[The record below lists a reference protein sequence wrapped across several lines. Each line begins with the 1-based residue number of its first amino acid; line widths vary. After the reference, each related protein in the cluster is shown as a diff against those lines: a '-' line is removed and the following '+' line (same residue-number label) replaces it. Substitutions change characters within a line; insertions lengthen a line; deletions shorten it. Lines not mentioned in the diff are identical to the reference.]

1 MAEYQRYAKD
11 PSYQVETPITR
22 GDAAQAKVQQD
33 ISRQQAF
40 YDSNRIVDQQRIE
53 NARFAGQNLQ
63 ALAPF
68 AQSIV
73 KQIEEIEKQSLKD
86 KEIGAQFDSL
96 YNNVAVPEEYEALIV
111 SDQEEQV
118 LAQRANELE
127 AAGKINEAEALRN
140 QSLRVSRGVRNEKAL
155 LMDARSRYASDI
167 MQIVNGKEL
176 AQLYTADPNA
186 ALDIA
191 TKIWIKNNN
200 LQYTTKANFVG
211 VLGETIRN
219 TKTYMSQNQTAEVIK
234 QQKEQSL
241 AENDRNA
248 FNATVGMTQDNSSKK
263 FNELSDQYLFDNNG
277 IVTRSAA
284 NARAAE
290 YMYKGAIDRGEE
302 WVTLVSNAQIKEGS
316 TDPKTTLGATY
327 PTLASEAVLA
337 SRDKKYK
344 AMLDARKAAEVR
356 IADKLKNV
364 RDIKQRREI
373 ILEETAGLD
382 PEGQR
387 LIRNR
392 LDDLSETQ
400 ETFNNYQQ
408 RMDQLSQGQIFT
420 PEQVA
425 ADVASGKYSQ
435 QRGNQIIAQLNS
447 NTQAGQ
453 DSVKN
458 TAKTTGVYFNEVFAK
473 KIGATVTPGGV
484 LDIIN
489 YKGKVLSKDKVKLI
503 TTQFNQALGA
513 QLRNVMYAKLK
524 FDGSQT
530 AAEQQAILNT
540 AAQEFFEKQALS
552 PDGDFYLGGLF
563 KMKDNEAAPNQ
574 NYAGVQAAAQQFG
587 ISVPNR
593 TPRSGGQQ
601 NWATSWNPASGNW
614 NALKGQYRDGD
625 IVWDQLT
632 TQREVDDFR
641 VAGINDPKLVRFA
654 QDMGVTPLSL
664 VNSQARHNKVSELKP
679 LDKTKS
685 HDVMGPS
692 PGSVNSAAYKN
703 ETYKAIP
710 ALMSAGF
717 TAKGAAYAAALILQ
731 AARREG
737 KDLFREEDFVND
749 LVAELKSNDLFN
761 IFTNPNIKDRAL
773 GAAIQAMSSGP
784 NFRVQYSNYSSDAS
798 AFLKQFYGQ

>member
-22 GDAAQAKVQQD
+22 GDAARAKVQQD
-33 ISRQQAF
+33 ISRQQEF
-40 YDSNRIVDQQRIE
+40 YNSNRIVDQQRIE

-68 AQSIV
+68 AQSLV
-73 KQIEEIEKQSLKD
+73 KLYGDIEKQSLKD
-86 KEIGAQFDSL
+86 REIGAQFDSL
-96 YNNVAVPEEYEALIV
+96 YNNVIVPEEYQALIV
-111 SDQEEQV
+111 SDQEEQY
-118 LAQRANELE
+118 LAQQANELE
-127 AAGKINEAEALRN
+127 AAGKINEAEEFRK
-140 QSLRVSRGVRNEKAL
+140 QSLSVSRGVRNEKAL

-167 MQIVNGKEL
+167 MQLVNGKEL
-176 AQLYTADPNA
+176 AQLYVADPNA

-211 VLGETIRN
+211 ILGETIRN
-219 TKTYMSQNQTAEVIK
+219 TKTYMPQNQTAEVLK
-234 QQKEQSL
+234 QQKEQTL

-248 FNATVGMTQDNSSKK
+248 FNATVGMTPANSTKK

-290 YMYKGAIDRGEE
+290 YIYKGAIDRGEE
-302 WVTLVSNAQIKEGS
+302 WVELVSGTQIKEGS

-327 PTLASEAVLA
+327 PVLAKEAILA

-344 AMLDARKAAEVR
+344 AMLDARKAAELR
-356 IADKLKNV
+356 IANRLKGV
-364 RDIKQRREI
+364 TDIQQRRAI
-373 ILEETAGLD
+373 ILEETEGLD

-387 LIRNR
+387 ILRDK
-392 LDDLSETQ
+392 LDDISETQ
-400 ETFNNYQQ
+400 ETFNNFQQ

-420 PEQVA
+420 PEQVQ
-425 ADVASGKYSQ
+425 ADVAAGRYSQ
-435 QRGNQIIAQLNS
+435 KRGNQIIAQLNK

-453 DSVKN
+453 DALKN
-458 TAKTTGVYFNEVFAK
+458 TTRVTGVYFNEVFAK

-489 YKGKVLSKDKVKLI
+489 YRGKVLSKDKVKVI

-513 QLRNVMYAKLK
+513 HLRNVMYEKLR

-540 AAQEFFEKQALS
+540 AAQEFFEKQALR
-552 PDGDFYLGGLF
+552 PDGSFYLGGLF
-563 KMKDNEAAPNQ
+563 TMKDNDADPNQ

-601 NWATSWNPASGNW
+601 NWSTSWNPASGNW

-625 IVWDQLT
+625 IVWDQRT
-632 TQREVDDFR
+632 TQTEVDDFR

-664 VNSQARHNKVSELKP
+664 VNSQARHNKITELKA
-679 LDKTKS
+679 LDADKS
-685 HDVMGPS
+685 NDVMGPS

-703 ETYKAIP
+703 AAHRAIP
-710 ALMSAGF
+710 ALLSAGF
-717 TAKGAAYAAALILQ
+717 TPKGAAYASALILQ
-731 AARREG
+731 ASRRDG
-737 KDLFREEDFVND
+737 KDLFREVDFVKD
-749 LVAELKSNDLFN
+749 LVDELTATGYLSA
-761 IFTNPNIKDRAL
+761 FTNPKMTDRML
-773 GAAIQAMSSGP
+773 GEI
-784 NFRVQYSNYSSDAS
+784 VQEISTTGFKLTYGSYSVDAN

>member
-1 MAEYQRYAKD
+1 MAQFESFARVPGFNPRAVVDTASQVRESTQR
-11 PSYQVETPITR
+11 QLQQ
-22 GDAAQAKVQQD
+22 AQA
-33 ISRQQAF
+33 F
-40 YDSNRIVDQQRIE
+40 FNFNRIVDQQRIE
-53 NARFAGQNLQ
+53 DSRFAGQDLT
-63 ALAPF
+63 ALAPLSASF
-68 AQSIV
+68 A
-73 KQIEEIEKQSLKD
+73 KYLEALEKQTAKD

-96 YNNVAVPEEYEALIV
+96 YNNVIVPEEYSALMV
-111 SDQEEQV
+111 SDQEEQI
-118 LAQRANELE
+118 LAQQANELE
-127 AAGKINEAEALRN
+127 AAGKINEAEEFRN
-140 QSLRVSRGVRNEKAL
+140 KSLSVSRGVRNEKAL

-167 MQIVNGKEL
+167 MQMVNGEKL
-176 AQLYTADPNA
+176 FQLYVADPSA

-191 TKIWIKNNN
+191 TKLWIKNNN

-211 VLGETIRN
+211 ILGETIRN
-219 TKTYMSQNQTAEVIK
+219 TKTYMAQNQTSETIK
-234 QQKEQSL
+234 QQKEQNL

-248 FNATVGMTQDNSSKK
+248 FNATFGMTPANSSEK

-277 IVTRSAA
+277 IVTRRAA

-290 YMYKGAIDRGEE
+290 YIYKGAIDRGEE
-302 WVTLVSNAQIKEGS
+302 WVTLVSNTQIKKGS

-356 IADKLKNV
+356 IADRLKDV
-364 RDIKQRREI
+364 RDITERRKI
-373 ILEETAGLD
+373 ILEETEGLD

-387 LIRNR
+387 ILRNK

-408 RMDQLSQGQIFT
+408 RMDQLSKGQIFT

-425 ADVASGKYSQ
+425 TDVATGKYSQ
-435 QRGNQIIAQLNS
+435 QRGNQIIAQLTR
-447 NTQAGQ
+447 NTQSGQ
-453 DSVKN
+453 DAVKN
-458 TAKTTGVYFNEVFAK
+458 TFKTTGVYFNEVFAK

-513 QLRNVMYAKLK
+513 HLKNVMYAKLK

-552 PDGDFYLGGLF
+552 SDGDFYLGGLF
-563 KMKDNEAAPNQ
+563 KMKDNEADPNQ

-587 ISVPNR
+587 ISVPDR
-593 TPRSGGQQ
+593 TPRSGGQK

-664 VNSQARHNKVSELKP
+664 VNSQARYNKVSELKP
-679 LDKTKS
+679 LDEAKS

-717 TAKGAAYAAALILQ
+717 TPKGAAYAAALILQ

-749 LVAELKSNDLFN
+749 LVAELKSNNILN
-761 IFTNPNIKDRAL
+761 IFTNPNITDRAL